1 MPWTPAQIPDQTG
14 RVAIV
19 TGANSGIGF
28 HTARHLA
35 EKGAEVV
42 LACRNMTKA
51 ADAVERIRSGCP
63 GAQVRASELD
73 LSELNSVAA
82 FAERLLSE
90 QPRLDLLI
98 NNAGVMIPPYTL
110 TSDGHE
116 LQFAT
121 NHLGHFALTG
131 RLLERL
137 MATAKSKIVTVSSL
151 AHNGGRIRFDD
162 LQFGQ
167 RYSPWGAYSQSK
179 LANLLFTF
187 ELDRRL
193 RTAGSTS
200 AAVAAHPGYTSTGI
214 TQASSWMDYFTPW
227 TGQSADLGSWPTL
240 RAATDPHA
248 EGGSYWGPRWLFQI
262 WGAPKRVGSS
272 RISRDEILAERLW
285 SVSEELSGVRYIER

>member
-1 MPWTPAQIPDQTG
+1 MPWTPAQIPDLTG

-35 EKGAEVV
+35 EKGADVI
-42 LACRNMTKA
+42 LACRNLSKA
-51 ADAVERIRSGCP
+51 EDALGRIQEGFPDARVRIR
-63 GAQVRASELD
+63 ELD
-73 LSELNSVAA
+73 LSELASVQA
-82 FAERLLSE
+82 FAEQTLAE
-90 QPRLDLLI
+90 QTRIDLLI
-98 NNAGVMIPPYTL
+98 NNAGIMIPPYAQ
-110 TSDGHE
+110 TSAGHE

-131 RLLERL
+131 RLIERL
-137 MATAKSKIVTVSSL
+137 MDTAGSKIVTVSSL
-151 AHNGGRIRFDD
+151 AHNTGRIRFDD
-162 LQFGQ
+162 LQSQ
-167 RYSPWGAYSQSK
+167 HRYRPWGAYAQSK

-193 RTAGSTS
+193 RSAGSCT

-227 TGQSADLGSWPTL
+227 TGQSANLGSWPTL
-240 RAATDPHA
+240 RAATDDEA
-248 EGGSYWGPRWLFQI
+248 VGGSYWGPRWLFEI

-272 RISRDEILAERLW
+272 RASRDPAVAQQLW
-285 SVSEELSGVRYIER
+285 SVSEDLSGVRYI